1 MKTKIKFIIS
11 ALLTSALL
19 FGATACSEVTTA
31 SSTTTATTTTAATAV
46 GETTKATTA
55 TTEAPSLSG
64 FLTLTGSTSMSDV
77 GSALAEAFMTEHPD
91 VTVSVGGNGSGE
103 GPTAV
108 TDGTAQIGMLS
119 RDLKDSETPD
129 AFDKYIIGFDG
140 IAVIVNADNSVKAL
154 TTEQIAKIFKGE
166 ITNWKDVGGED
177 AIIQCIGREAASG
190 TRGAFEELMDV
201 EDVCVYAEEQNS
213 TGIVKQSVAGNPNA
227 IGYVSLSSVDETV
240 IAVDLDGVAATV
252 ANVTSGTYTLQR
264 PFVMIVKKGTSDELA
279 NAFMEYVFSEA
290 GQQIIG
296 DDGVVPNPEKP

>member
-1 MKTKIKFIIS
+1 MNKRIKCIIS

-19 FGATACSEVTTA
+19 FGATACAEVST
-31 SSTTTATTTTAATAV
+31 SSSATTTTATTAA

-77 GSALAEAFMTEHPD
+77 GSALAEGFMSEHPD

-108 TDGTAQIGMLS
+108 IDGTAQIGMLS
-119 RDLKDSETPD
+119 RDLKDSENPD
-129 AFDKYIIGFDG
+129 SFDKYIIGFDG
-140 IAVIVNADNSVKAL
+140 IAVIVNAENSVKDL
-154 TTEQIAKIFKGE
+154 TTEQIAQIFKGE

-190 TRGAFEELMDV
+190 TRGAFEEIMDV

-213 TGIVKQSVAGNPNA
+213 TGVVKQSVSGNPNA
-227 IGYVSLSSVDETV
+227 IGYVSLSSVDESV

-252 ANVTSGTYTLQR
+252 ENVTSGSYTLQR
-264 PFVMIVKKGTSDELA
+264 PFVMIVKKGSSDVLA
-279 NAFMEYVFSEA
+279 NAFMDYVFSEA
-290 GQQIIG
+290 GQKIIG
-296 DDGVVPNPEKP
+296 DDGVVPNPEKS